1 MVVKQSNSD
10 TVLTAYNCSV
20 NINGTIINPYDLINY
35 TDFHFNMTPL
45 DRYSGGSIIWNKP
58 VNTTFIKENWNSMFD
73 VFVRNITFKLHN
85 ESIRVNNMEFTD
97 LGDDNM
103 TMNFTVSLYE
113 PYLLGLL
120 LKRSDRFWV

>member
-1 MVVKQSNSD
+1 
-10 TVLTAYNCSV
+10 
-20 NINGTIINPYDLINY
+20 LINY
-35 TDFHFNMTPL
+35 TDYYFNITPL
-45 DRYSGGSIIWNKP
+45 DRYSKGAIIWNKP
-58 VNTTFIKENWNSMFD
+58 VNLSFIKENFNSMFD

-85 ESIRVNNMEFTD
+85 ESIPVNSLEFDT

-113 PYLLGLL
+113 PYMLGLL